1 VLVNIINQ
9 ILSVELELLK
19 LCKPDNL
26 IQYWPMLTFV
36 AFDLFIGINTHM
48 YLAMCACDL
57 PAEKQEIEVA
67 GMKDVEA
74 SVGENV
80 HDQKGKSSVDVSTG
94 FDAG

>member
-1 VLVNIINQ
+1 
-9 ILSVELELLK
+9 
-19 LCKPDNL
+19 
-26 IQYWPMLTFV
+26 
-36 AFDLFIGINTHM
+36 M